1 MKNIIITVN
10 VWYHLSKISF
20 NFDLR
25 GSAARHLPGIGNRF
39 GNRGVFDWIRVAQD
53 RDQRRALRVTVMSLR
68 VAYKSRN
75 TLNFR
80 VTLISQAAHLTL
92 HIKISRFQQLIS
104 TQRQIRGK
112 RLISSLQ
119 KFLNFDLRGSAARH
133 LPGIGNR
140 FGNRG
145 VFDWIRVAQD
155 RDQ

>member
-25 GSAARHLPGIGNRF
+25 VSAARHLPGIGNRL

-119 KFLNFDLRGSAARH
+119 NILNFDLRGSAARH